1 MKIASCTIQMSV
13 FAMVFGA
20 VIAAS
25 NDLSFNVSGYSLLLF
40 NDLFTALN
48 SVVMKKKLDAK
59 ELGKW
64 GLLFYNSLFM
74 LPIACA
80 LAFITGDIE
89 KAVAYDGWRDIAFL
103 IQFSLSCLMGFL
115 LQYSTVL
122 CTQLNS
128 ALTTTVIGCL
138 KNIAV
143 TYLGMF
149 IGGDYIFNLA
159 NFVGLNIRQIASCTI
174 QMSVFAM
181 VFGAVIAASN
191 DLSFNVSGYS
201 LLLFNDLFT
210 ALNSVVMKKKLDA
223 KELGK
228 WGLLFYNS
236 LFMLPIA
243 CALAFITGDI
253 EKAVAYDGW
262 RDIAF
267 LIQFSLSC
275 LMGFLLQYSTVLCT
289 QLNSA
294 LTTTVIGCLK
304 NIAVTYLG
312 MFIGGDY
319 IFNLANFVGLNIS
332 IVGSLVYTWVT
343 FRVKEET
350 LPVYASLPTTEK

>member
-1 MKIASCTIQMSV
+1 M
-13 FAMVFGA
+13 
-20 VIAAS
+20 
-25 NDLSFNVSGYSLLLF
+25 
-40 NDLFTALN
+40 
-48 SVVMKKKLDAK
+48 
-59 ELGKW
+59 
-64 GLLFYNSLFM
+64 
-74 LPIACA
+74 
-80 LAFITGDIE
+80 
-89 KAVAYDGWRDIAFL
+89 
-103 IQFSLSCLMGFL
+103 
-115 LQYSTVL
+115 
-122 CTQLNS
+122 
-128 ALTTTVIGCL
+128 TTTVVVL
-138 KNIAV
+138 YA
-143 TYLGMF
+143 
-149 IGGDYIFNLA
+149 A
-159 NFVGLNIRQIASCTI
+159 RQLNILSFPALENGTLAKVFPLPLLYAANMFTGLGGTQQISLPMLTALRRFSILMTMILEYFILRQIASCTI

>member
-1 MKIASCTIQMSV
+1 MQRSIMTFIFPKTCSPECKKIL
-13 FAMVFGA
+13 
-20 VIAAS
+20 AA
-25 NDLSFNVSGYSLLLF
+25 
-40 NDLFTALN
+40 
-48 SVVMKKKLDAK
+48 
-59 ELGKW
+59 
-64 GLLFYNSLFM
+64 LFYGLMSF
-74 LPIACA
+74 
-80 LAFITGDIE
+80 FITVVN
-89 KAVAYDGWRDIAFL
+89 K
-103 IQFSLSCLMGFL
+103 
-115 LQYSTVL
+115 TVL
-122 CTQLNS
+122 TSYKFPSFIMLGIGQM
-128 ALTTTVIGCL
+128 TTTVVVL
-138 KNIAV
+138 YA
-143 TYLGMF
+143 
-149 IGGDYIFNLA
+149 A
-159 NFVGLNIRQIASCTI
+159 RQLNILSFPALENGTLAKVFPLPLLYAANMFTGLGGTQQISLPMLTALRRFSILMTMILEYFILRQIASCTI

>member
-1 MKIASCTIQMSV
+1 MQRSIMAFIFPKTCSPECKKIL
-13 FAMVFGA
+13 
-20 VIAAS
+20 AA
-25 NDLSFNVSGYSLLLF
+25 
-40 NDLFTALN
+40 
-48 SVVMKKKLDAK
+48 
-59 ELGKW
+59 
-64 GLLFYNSLFM
+64 LFYGLMSF
-74 LPIACA
+74 
-80 LAFITGDIE
+80 FITVVN
-89 KAVAYDGWRDIAFL
+89 K
-103 IQFSLSCLMGFL
+103 
-115 LQYSTVL
+115 TVL
-122 CTQLNS
+122 TSYKFPSFIMLGIGQM
-128 ALTTTVIGCL
+128 TTTVVVL
-138 KNIAV
+138 YA
-143 TYLGMF
+143 
-149 IGGDYIFNLA
+149 A
-159 NFVGLNIRQIASCTI
+159 RQLNILSFPALENGTLAKVFPLPLLYAANMFTGLGGTQQISLPMLTALRRFSILMTMILEYFILRQIASCTI

-319 IFNLANFVGLNIS
+319 IFNLANFVGLNI
-332 IVGSLVYTWVT
+332 
-343 FRVKEET
+343 R
-350 LPVYASLPTTEK
+350 